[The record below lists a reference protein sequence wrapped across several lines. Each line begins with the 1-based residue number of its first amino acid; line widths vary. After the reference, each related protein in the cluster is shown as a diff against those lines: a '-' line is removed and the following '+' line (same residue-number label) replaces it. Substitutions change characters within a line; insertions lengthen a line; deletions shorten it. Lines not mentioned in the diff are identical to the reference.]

1 MFILSWFLNKSGQ
14 WSVHSNINIQV
25 MKIIVWSS
33 NEYGFIVTINCE
45 FIYESPMLTCC
56 NLLLQ
61 FFCSKLLHAATFVA
75 QQLRAN
81 QRLTFA

>member
-14 WSVHSNINIQV
+14 WSVYSNINIQV

-45 FIYESPMLTCC
+45 FI
-56 NLLLQ
+56 
-61 FFCSKLLHAATFVA
+61 
-75 QQLRAN
+75 
-81 QRLTFA
+81 